1 MTTKAFIE
9 SALRI
14 LKGGNVRSS
23 SNIHEN
29 DVKASLGRAIAFLV
43 KKEVVTQMDG
53 SSVPDYLMVGTYEN
67 IQVQAID
74 DTHSYALIPVPTVAL
89 GRSKGIMKVAKT
101 GCYDFIVPL
110 EPGMMSVAQKVNH
123 TALAAILDSEIVAY
137 EPQRDRVVFNRS
149 KAEMGDSV
157 YMNLVVVDVLQLDDY
172 SQLPI
177 PQDMEGQAMQMVLT
191 ELQGRPKDNTN
202 DAQDQP

>member
-1 MTTKAFIE
+1 MTVKAFIE
-9 SALRI
+9 SAFRL

-23 SNIHEN
+23 SNLHEN
-29 DVKASLGRAIAFLV
+29 DVKASLARAIAFLV

-53 SSVPDYLMVGTYEN
+53 SSVPDYLMVGTYED
-67 IQVQAID
+67 IAVQAID
-74 DTHSYALIPVPTVAL
+74 DAHSYALIPVPTVAL

-123 TALAAILDSEIVAY
+123 TALAAILNSEIVAY

-157 YMNLVVVDVLQLDDY
+157 YMNLVVTDVLQLDDY

-177 PQDMEGQAMQMVLT
+177 PQDMEGQAMQMVLA
-191 ELQGRPKDNTN
+191 ELQARPHDNTN

>member
-1 MTTKAFIE
+1 MTVKAFIE
-9 SALRI
+9 SAMRI
-14 LKGGNVRSS
+14 LEGGNVRSS
-23 SNIHEN
+23 SNLHEN
-29 DVKASLGRAIAFLV
+29 DVKASLARAIAFLV

-53 SSVPDYLMVGTYEN
+53 SSVPDYLMIGTYEN
-67 IQVQAID
+67 IPVVAID
-74 DTHSYALIPVPTVAL
+74 DDHSYALIPVPTVAL

-137 EPQRDRVVFNRS
+137 EPRRDRVVFNRS
-149 KAEMGDSV
+149 KDEMGDSV
-157 YMNLVVVDVLQLDDY
+157 YMHLVVTDVLQLDDY

-177 PQDMEGQAMQMVLT
+177 PQDMEGQAMQMVLA
-191 ELQGRPKDNTN
+191 ELQGRPHDDTN
-202 DAQDQP
+202 DANDRP

>member
-1 MTTKAFIE
+1 MIVKSFVE
-9 SALRI
+9 SAMRI

-23 SNIHEN
+23 SNLHEN
-29 DVKASLGRAIAFLV
+29 DVKASLARAIAFLV

-53 SSVPDYLMVGTYEN
+53 SSVPDYLMIGTYEN
-67 IQVQAID
+67 IPVEAID
-74 DTHSYALIPVPTVAL
+74 DGYSYALLPVPTVAL

-110 EPGMMSVAQKVNH
+110 EPGMMSVAKKVNH

-137 EPQRDRVVFNRS
+137 EPRRDRVVFNRN
-149 KAEMGDSV
+149 KDEMGDSV
-157 YMNLVVVDVLQLDDY
+157 YMHLVVTDVLQLDDY

-177 PQDMEGQAMQMVLT
+177 PQDMEGQAMQMVLA
-191 ELQGRPKDNTN
+191 ELQGRPHDDTN
-202 DAQDQP
+202 DANDRP